1 MSHSAELNGLPLKIV
16 AGELRLIDL
25 GIVADMCGL
34 DVRTDK
40 LEVEKKMPIAAACC
54 LTYTLYGHFHQLAD

>member
-40 LEVEKKMPIAAACC
+40 LEVEKKKC
-54 LTYTLYGHFHQLAD
+54 QLLPPAV